1 MTGVQTCALPILKAF
16 IFALFAVALSV
27 NLRDAAFL
35 QYQKDFNKY
44 YSSVEEERYRL
55 AVYKSNLKKI
65 ELHNAQHLP
74 WTMGVNEFADM
85 TEDEFGFKFCGCA
98 KDPKT
103 RAARSTPIYG
113 DAPERVDWREQGAV
127 TPVKDQASC
136 GSCWSFSTTGTVEG
150 AYFVHSGKLVSLS
163 EQQLVDCAT
172 EPEYEA
178 RGCSGGWPW
187 SVLGYVQK
195 KGLCTEE
202 DYPYHGKDEDCKDD
216 KCTVAVQ
223 TAGEVQ
229 LPQGDE
235 ASLANAVAMTPVS
248 IVLDASA
255 MQFYKDGIITKCSEN
270 INHAVLAVGYD
281 TDKETG
287 IKYWIVKNSWG
298 ENWGEKGY
306 CRIEKDVGG
315 MGRCAITYSSVYP
328 TDRKSVV

>member
-1 MTGVQTCALPILKAF
+1 MPHAEYKVVRPISWRFAGCVGSTIRISFVSNMKAF

-163 EQQLVDCAT
+163 
-172 EPEYEA
+172 
-178 RGCSGGWPW
+178 
-187 SVLGYVQK
+187 
-195 KGLCTEE
+195 
-202 DYPYHGKDEDCKDD
+202 
-216 KCTVAVQ
+216 
-223 TAGEVQ
+223 
-229 LPQGDE
+229 
-235 ASLANAVAMTPVS
+235 
-248 IVLDASA
+248 
-255 MQFYKDGIITKCSEN
+255 
-270 INHAVLAVGYD
+270 
-281 TDKETG
+281 
-287 IKYWIVKNSWG
+287 
-298 ENWGEKGY
+298 
-306 CRIEKDVGG
+306 
-315 MGRCAITYSSVYP
+315 
-328 TDRKSVV
+328 DRHR

>member
-1 MTGVQTCALPILKAF
+1 MTNAF
-16 IFALFAVALSV
+16 
-27 NLRDAAFL
+27 
-35 QYQKDFNKY
+35 
-44 YSSVEEERYRL
+44 
-55 AVYKSNLKKI
+55 
-65 ELHNAQHLP
+65 
-74 WTMGVNEFADM
+74 
-85 TEDEFGFKFCGCA
+85 
-98 KDPKT
+98 
-103 RAARSTPIYG
+103 
-113 DAPERVDWREQGAV
+113 
-127 TPVKDQASC
+127 
-136 GSCWSFSTTGTVEG
+136 
-150 AYFVHSGKLVSLS
+150 
-163 EQQLVDCAT
+163 
-172 EPEYEA
+172 EY
-178 RGCSGGWPW
+178 
-187 SVLGYVQK
+187 VMK

-202 DYPYHGKDEDCKDD
+202 DYPYHAKDEDCKDD

-328 TDRKSVV
+328 TF